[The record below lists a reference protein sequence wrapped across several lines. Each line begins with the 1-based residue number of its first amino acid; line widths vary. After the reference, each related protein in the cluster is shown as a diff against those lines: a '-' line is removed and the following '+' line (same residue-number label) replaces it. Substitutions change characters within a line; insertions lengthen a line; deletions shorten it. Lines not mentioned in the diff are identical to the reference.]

1 MKNYSITIN
10 AVLSETFLNVGCL
23 TVDETDEVSIM
34 DVAQMIV
41 DAFQLEHGI
50 VLDETKAI
58 GQFRKTASNR
68 KLRKYLP
75 DFKFTPLREA
85 INMTVEWFIQNYDTA
100 RK

>member
-1 MKNYSITIN
+1 MMENGKLQLIFLSI
-10 AVLSETFLNVGCL
+10 
-23 TVDETDEVSIM
+23 VDETDEIPIIE
-34 DVAQMIV
+34 VAQMIA

-68 KLRKYLP
+68 KLRQYLP
-75 DFKFTPLREA
+75 DFQFTPLREA
-85 INMTVEWFIQNYDTA
+85 LKTTVDWLIENYETA

>member
-1 MKNYSITIN
+1 M
-10 AVLSETFLNVGCL
+10 
-23 TVDETDEVSIM
+23 DESDEVPIIE
-34 DVAQMIV
+34 VAEMIAE
-41 DAFQLEHGI
+41 AFHLEQGI

-85 INMTVEWFIQNYDTA
+85 LQMTVDWFIQNYDTNV